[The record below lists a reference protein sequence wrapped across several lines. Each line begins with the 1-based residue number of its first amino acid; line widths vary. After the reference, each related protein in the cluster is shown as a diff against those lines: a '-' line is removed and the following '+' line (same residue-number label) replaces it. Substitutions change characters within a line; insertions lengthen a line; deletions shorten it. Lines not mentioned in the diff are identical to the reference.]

1 MNPNIKI
8 RLPKWQLIRSASW
21 VKELLMTFAGA
32 TLSIIL
38 TFGTAHFLDQKEQ
51 RADGRQTAML
61 LIHDMEISADLF
73 KHYAKEEEKG
83 FNCAQVVIAGI
94 DSLEKV
100 DRDTLNT
107 FVDFISR
114 PVGKRFVY
122 DESSE
127 QLFLN
132 SQESWKNI
140 NNTAF
145 IDAVQEFFYYRRN
158 AYNNLNTHPFFTKP
172 ADTDEYYREMFNEYD
187 IMDTENTYFYKSVKK
202 WLKQPQVKQY
212 INFTF
217 SRKNTLDGYADLFT
231 SFANK
236 CKFMMNISDDELA
249 EYVHNR
255 ARYGAPLTERQLVGT
270 WTMLTTED
278 TKIEREYCK
287 DHAYNNRITYYLSYP
302 VFTGKLEV
310 TYTTHG
316 TWEIQGDSLIT
327 MIHLSETTPYEIDRS
342 KIHYRPEQAADVEA
356 YIEMCQ
362 QSLNAQFESLKDSED
377 YRTAFYASIDASG
390 NKIEYRENYK
400 SEFDAESESHSGSDY
415 KSIYL
420 LRKK

>member
-38 TFGTAHFLDQKEQ
+38 TFGTAHFIDQKEQ

-94 DSLEKV
+94 DSLEKI

-145 IDAVQEFFYYRRN
+145 IDAVQEFFYHRRN

-202 WLKQPQVKQY
+202 WLKQPQVRQY

-310 TYTTHG
+310 TYTKYG

-400 SEFDAESESHSGSDY
+400 SEFDAETESHSGSDY

>member
-1 MNPNIKI
+1 
-8 RLPKWQLIRSASW
+8 
-21 VKELLMTFAGA
+21 MTFAGA

-73 KHYAKEEEKG
+73 KYYAKEEEKG
-83 FNCAQVVIAGI
+83 FNCAQVVIASK
-94 DSLEKV
+94 DSLNKV
-100 DRDTLNT
+100 NSDTLNT
-107 FVDFISR
+107 FVNFISR
-114 PVGKRFVY
+114 PFGKQFVY
-122 DESSE
+122 DDSSE

-145 IDAVQEFFYYRRN
+145 IDAVQEFFYHRRN
-158 AYNNLNTHPFFTKP
+158 VYNTLNTHPFFIKP
-172 ADTDEYYREMFNEYD
+172 TDTDEYYREMFNEYD
-187 IMDTENTYFYKSVKK
+187 MMDRESTFYYKSIKK
-202 WLKQPQVKQY
+202 WLEQPQVQKY

-217 SRKNTLDGYADLFT
+217 SRKSTLNGYVDLFT

-302 VFTGKLEV
+302 VFTGKIEV

-327 MIHLSETTPYEIDRS
+327 MIHVSQTTPFEMDRS
-342 KIHYRPEQAADVEA
+342 KIQYRPDQAADVEA

-377 YRTAFYASIDASG
+377 KRVAFYASIDASG
-390 NKIEYRENYK
+390 NKLEYRENFEP
-400 SEFDAESESHSGSDY
+400 EFETDAESHSGSDY
-415 KSIYL
+415 KSIYF